1 MLVIIKKN
9 NRHYLMCFVKS
20 GCIHASQTNLEVEH
34 KTGKGGGAHVK
45 NIQDPTVCHC
55 QQPFTVEIQS
65 SNPSLSEGSDGISS
79 ISYVKGGAVIS
90 GDR

>member
-1 MLVIIKKN
+1 V
-9 NRHYLMCFVKS
+9 
-20 GCIHASQTNLEVEH
+20 T
-34 KTGKGGGAHVK
+34 
-45 NIQDPTVCHC
+45 NIQDPTICHC

-65 SNPSLSEGSDGISS
+65 NNPSLSEGSDGISR